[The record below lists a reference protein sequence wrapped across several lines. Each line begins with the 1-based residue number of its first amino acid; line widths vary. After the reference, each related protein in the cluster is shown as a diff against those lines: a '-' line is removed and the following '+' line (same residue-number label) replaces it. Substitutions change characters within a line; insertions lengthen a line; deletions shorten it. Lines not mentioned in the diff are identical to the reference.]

1 MNKILL
7 TIIGLAAG
15 LTALAQ
21 GTVNVN
27 NNFTP
32 TGGTAKAFIL
42 GVDNLPL
49 AKALGSVE
57 ILDSTGAVIRSG
69 SLATAGIFAF
79 GVLEIPNAP
88 IGGAGSI
95 TIRAW
100 DNSTGSSFDTAGLK
114 ASTVVTL
121 TGLGGGATPP
131 PSLGAAGNFTGLT
144 LVPEPSTVALAAL
157 GLAGLFFVARR
168 K

>member
-21 GTVNVN
+21 GTVNIN

-32 TGGTAKAFIL
+32 AGGSAKAFIL

-57 ILDSTGAVIRSG
+57 ILDSTGAVIKSG

-79 GVLEIPNAP
+79 GVTTVPNAP

-100 DNSTGSSFDTAGLK
+100 DSSTGSSYDLATTRAF
-114 ASTVVTL
+114 TVVTV

-131 PSLGAAGNFTGLT
+131 PSLGTAGNFTGLT